1 MEIGEFALHTVHGLH
16 LEDWL
21 QLARLTTIVQLYV
34 ELLIFCSEHKEIMVD
49 GERAISHAQTR

>member
-1 MEIGEFALHTVHGLH
+1 MEIGEFVLHTVHGLH

-21 QLARLTTIVQLYV
+21 QPARLTTIVQLYV
-34 ELLIFCSEHKEIMVD
+34 ELLIFCSKHKEIMVD